1 MRSLRLFVSALLAG
15 VFISIG
21 GIVFLSVE
29 NKVIGAILFSAGL
42 FAICTNSLALYTGK
56 VCYCFDDKKNIHDLP
71 VIWLGNL
78 LGTVLSSYL
87 VRLTRIAIISEKA
100 RQMCLVKMSD
110 SLLSIFVLAFFCN
123 FLIYLAVD
131 GYKNNHHQLGKYL
144 SLLFG
149 VVIFIICG
157 FEHCVANMFY
167 LSVADM
173 WNKETVLLILVNT
186 LGNSVGGISIHLLSK
201 FIGGSYENK
210 KANS

>member
-1 MRSLRLFVSALLAG
+1 MRFLRLFVSAVLAG

-21 GIVFLSVE
+21 AVAFLSVE
-29 NKVIGAILFSAGL
+29 NKVIGAILFSVGL

-56 VCYCFDDKKNIHDLP
+56 VCCCLDDKKNLHDLP

-78 LGTVLSSYL
+78 LGTVVSSYL
-87 VRLTRIAIISEKA
+87 VRLTRIATISEKA
-100 RQMCLVKMSD
+100 RQMCLVKMND

-173 WNKETVLLILVNT
+173 WNKESVLLILVNT

-201 FIGGSYENK
+201 FAGGSNENK
-210 KANS
+210 KVNG